1 MTPRRSREE
10 EKESLKMKTLVMLG
24 TGMILAAGLAMAEPP
39 AKKPAAKPPA
49 TASSKT
55 HDVSAEFVSLDAK
68 ASKITIKDEA
78 GKEQSFKAGDK
89 LTLTCRDDAK
99 GMHQAVTHV
108 KARKA

>member
-1 MTPRRSREE
+1 
-10 EKESLKMKTLVMLG
+10 MKTLVMLG

-78 GKEQSFKAGDK
+78 GKEQTIKLEPSALTEAKSFKAGDK